1 MSAVVRR
8 LELTQNGHRFAG
20 LALAGWFVA
29 HVFSLGL
36 RFQGL
41 IAARPQAVTVASL
54 AAIVGISLALGFYNL
69 DFLYGAHVD
78 EPTKV
83 ALVADKP
90 NNYFH
95 PPLLIVL
102 ARGVVWLV
110 SASSDLD
117 RLWAGRFVSV
127 MAMTAA
133 SALFY
138 LVMARYI
145 DRLQSVIWSCVFAS
159 SPAIAV
165 HAHFFKEDALL
176 VLAICLGL
184 HALVRL
190 VERTDLHNLIYLGIA
205 LGLAPSA
212 KYVGFLN
219 SAGLFAFALWYCRLG
234 VRGGALVVVA
244 GAATILA
251 VLLVSFAGE
260 SGTGLGDVLTGLARE
275 LRHAEDGHDLK
286 EWVWAGY
293 GFTHLRHHLLP
304 SITAMTFLIGLGAI
318 CLALVKDR
326 DRQVAAFAA
335 AAIIWLFALE
345 LSPLKIVGQM
355 RYVLP
360 VVTYF
365 LLAAGIACS
374 RSVAIRSRA
383 GAMVLALVALTVT
396 AHAGISYVR
405 NMNPGKDTRTRAVEF
420 LTANGMTNV
429 VSDYPIGHPVAQT
442 WDYEA
447 LASYDYLLS
456 LRFERYLRGGELR
469 AQDSQVYELASM
481 FHCLD
486 GYAVATISRLYGDY
500 GFVAPTVRIYD
511 LKRGASCIPAAKSRM

>member
-1 MSAVVRR
+1 M
-8 LELTQNGHRFAG
+8 
-20 LALAGWFVA
+20 A

-36 RFQGL
+36 RFQER
-41 IAARPQAVTVASL
+41 IAARPLAVTVASL

-90 NNYFH
+90 HNYFH

-102 ARGVVWLV
+102 ARALAWLG
-110 SASSDLD
+110 SASSDLE
-117 RLWAGRFVSV
+117 RLWAGRLVSV

-133 SALFY
+133 GALFY
-138 LVMARYI
+138 LVLMRYA
-145 DRLQSVIWSCVFAS
+145 DRLQALIWSCVFAS

-165 HAHFFKEDALL
+165 HAHYFKEDALL
-176 VLAICLGL
+176 VFAICLGL

-190 VERTDLHNLIYLGIA
+190 VERIDLHNLVYLGIA

-219 SAGLFAFALWYCRLG
+219 SGGLFAFALWYCRLG
-234 VRGGALVVVA
+234 VRDAALVVVA
-244 GAATILA
+244 AAATVLA
-251 VLLVSFAGE
+251 ILLVSFAGE

-275 LRHAEDGHDLK
+275 LKHAESGHDLG
-286 EWVWAGY
+286 EWFWAGY
-293 GFTHLRHHLLP
+293 GLTHLRHHLLP

-326 DRQVAAFAA
+326 DRRVAAFAA
-335 AAIIWLFALE
+335 AAFIWLFALE

-360 VVTYF
+360 VVVYF
-365 LLAAGIACS
+365 LLAAGIASS
-374 RSVAIRSRA
+374 RSIAMRSRA
-383 GAMVLALVALTVT
+383 GATALALVALTVT

-405 NMNPGKDTRTRAVEF
+405 NMNPSKDTRTKAVEF

-429 VSDYPIGHPVAQT
+429 VSDYPTGYPVAQT

-469 AQDSQVYELASM
+469 AQDSQVYALASM

-486 GYAVATISRLYGDY
+486 GYAVATFSRLYGDY

-511 LKRGASCIPAAKSRM
+511 LKRGASCIPPAKSRP